1 MRHWQCGQTGAS
13 AWIAHSKLSKVWCL
27 PATTT
32 SKTFSMATCEVCE
45 NEYDKAFEVVVVDRA
60 LEAIE
65 GVVLAGNNY
74 LKGFVIF
81 IFTNFTCS
89 NTKSLSRAAAFA
101 AVAASISPVKI
112 VQRSRSRHVPRFH
125 HFHQVPESR
134 DRPRK

>member
-1 MRHWQCGQTGAS
+1 MDAAEDFAS
-13 AWIAHSKLSKVWCL
+13 LLHAVTDD
-27 PATTT
+27 PAL
-32 SKTFSMATCEVCE
+32 AVRA
-45 NEYDKAFEVVVVDRA
+45 NRRQRVDRA

-81 IFTNFTCS
+81 VFTNFTCS
-89 NTKSLSRAAAFA
+89 HTKSLSRAAAFA
-101 AVAASISPVKI
+101 AVSASISPVKI